1 MQGPSRALLPGQEDA
16 LMVRDLRC
24 LIGMHRWVVESRTY
38 GGGLPKICA
47 RCGKRQ
53 GRQFDP
59 RGFGSGEKPD
69 L

>member
-1 MQGPSRALLPGQEDA
+1 VPLDSLDVGELFHPESLTVE
-16 LMVRDLRC
+16 
-24 LIGMHRWVVESRTY
+24 ESRTY